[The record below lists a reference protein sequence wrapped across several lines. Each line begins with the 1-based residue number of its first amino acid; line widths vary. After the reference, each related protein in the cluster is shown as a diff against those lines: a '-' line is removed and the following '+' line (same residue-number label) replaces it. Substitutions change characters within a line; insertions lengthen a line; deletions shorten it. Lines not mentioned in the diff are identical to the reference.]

1 MHNCFETELYV
12 GLYLQYED
20 YGKELIRIREKCN
33 EPTKEEEKKFG
44 FIFGVIKSRL
54 DNCNSKNMQLGVL
67 SWKLDKSLNSLLI
80 LNTIYYFPEKIQVCI
95 ISEAF
100 RISKKVYFQNEEKCS
115 DKIKTICR
123 LIGYSVVCEQQG
135 EYILVKLDKKIG
147 NALVQ
152 TILPDISQPEKR
164 IVFFW
169 LIKKLIDMGKL
180 FSIRDT
186 KNIEKIC
193 EEDFALKEKDC
204 KEIERCINIG
214 YNSQFYEHLYLLSIF
229 NNKKIGFNDVMET
242 ILINDTSK
250 KIPSEISKAQV
261 VSGEM
266 LSSISLSCAVD
277 ILKEKEINMTNQ
289 YDFICFMETS
299 YEDDNMDLLLN
310 TFCRLKE
317 NKNDLKV
324 VLKMPEYETQYK
336 YVYPLHNSASKEEK
350 LFM

>member
-135 EYILVKLDKKIG
+135 EYILGQNSSFSKTH
-147 NALVQ
+147 NFEEN
-152 TILPDISQPEKR
+152 S
-164 IVFFW
+164 F
-169 LIKKLIDMGKL
+169 LI
-180 FSIRDT
+180 
-186 KNIEKIC
+186 
-193 EEDFALKEKDC
+193 
-204 KEIERCINIG
+204 
-214 YNSQFYEHLYLLSIF
+214 
-229 NNKKIGFNDVMET
+229 
-242 ILINDTSK
+242 
-250 KIPSEISKAQV
+250 
-261 VSGEM
+261 
-266 LSSISLSCAVD
+266 SCA
-277 ILKEKEINMTNQ
+277 L
-289 YDFICFMETS
+289 
-299 YEDDNMDLLLN
+299 
-310 TFCRLKE
+310 
-317 NKNDLKV
+317 
-324 VLKMPEYETQYK
+324 
-336 YVYPLHNSASKEEK
+336 
-350 LFM
+350 